1 MQPCSTIDQ
10 AANQRFN
17 HDQNESWPQI
27 TMRGT
32 GLCQAQ
38 CTHMNQPQLRCEE
51 VACGTPN
58 AYAPQRHTPHLP
70 ASQIHFSTTNRNVK
84 NRLVS
89 LNRCLILKTL
99 REDSLH
105 YSVEHLCRRQWSESP
120 DERAWHP
127 LCCCSQLRQSL
138 SNSVCPSA
146 TTSTRKCNGKR
157 YLNL

>member
-1 MQPCSTIDQ
+1 
-10 AANQRFN
+10 
-17 HDQNESWPQI
+17 
-27 TMRGT
+27 MRGT

-38 CTHMNQPQLRCEE
+38 CTHINQPQLRCED

-89 LNRCLILKTL
+89 LNRCLILKTQ
-99 REDSLH
+99 RERTLCTIVLSIFVGVSGLSL
-105 YSVEHLCRRQWSESP
+105 QTSERVILF
-120 DERAWHP
+120 D
-127 LCCCSQLRQSL
+127 CCCSQLCQSL

-146 TTSTRKCNGKR
+146 TTSPRKCNGKR
-157 YLNL
+157 YWNL